1 MSELSIEVRQVGG
14 GIAEVKAVGYL
25 DAVTFEKMEKVI
37 ATLFSKGCYK
47 LICNLEGVEYI
58 SSAGA
63 GVFLGSVDTAQEHQG
78 NIVLLRP
85 SKEVQDIFDIL
96 GLVEIF
102 PYAQTLDEARKFFV
116 KA

>member
-1 MSELSIEVRQVGG
+1 MAELSIEVKQIGG
-14 GIAEVKAVGYL
+14 GIAEIKAVGYL
-25 DAVTFEKMEKVI
+25 DAASYEKMEKTI
-37 ATLFSKGCYK
+37 ATLFARGCYK

-63 GVFLGSVDTAQEHQG
+63 GVFLGSVDTAQEHHG

-85 SKEVQDIFDIL
+85 SKEVQEIFSIL

-102 PYAQTLDEARKFFV
+102 PYAQTVEEARKILG
-116 KA
+116 K